1 MLFEIII
8 LILAIGS
15 GFLISWLCREELI
28 AGRKWFKLLVILS
41 VVIGIGLELFGYGAA
56 AWTMGFIAI
65 VSMISYWKSF
75 DGKWSKK

>member
-1 MLFEIII
+1 MKRPAFT
-8 LILAIGS
+8 IG
-15 GFLISWLCREELI
+15 LLI
-28 AGRKWFKLLVILS
+28 AVIVILS